1 MIVKNS
7 KSIFKSRISKH
18 LFKININIKNYHELF
33 SNSKSKSI
41 VILTCF
47 QNQNQEQFQ
56 ESRSKF
62 KNQDSCPSLPGG
74 DLPESQL
81 VIEIQYAPKSWTCQ
95 FRQLRG
101 VASESKWQHHC
112 IYSLWAGE
120 WNNITN
126 FSTDGCRNPQKM
138 PNYSFGIFQFLAKFL
153 KIIVWNQNRCCWL
166 GSVYIFH

>member
-1 MIVKNS
+1 MSLCFVSCLCFFFCKLVFFTTIFEE
-7 KSIFKSRISKH
+7 KSLLNKDARMEWIMRLLH
-18 LFKININIKNYHELF
+18 
-33 SNSKSKSI
+33 
-41 VILTCF
+41 
-47 QNQNQEQFQ
+47 
-56 ESRSKF
+56 
-62 KNQDSCPSLPGG
+62 
-74 DLPESQL
+74 
-81 VIEIQYAPKSWTCQ
+81 IQYAQKSWTCQ

-120 WNNITN
+120 WNNMTN

-166 GSVYIFH
+166 GSVYTVCLKELDMSV

>member
-1 MIVKNS
+1 MPQRHASLGNLEVLHQKANGSTNVFSHCEQENEITWPTFPQMAAEIHKKCLTTVLVFFNFLPPNWSKN
-7 KSIFKSRISKH
+7 
-18 LFKININIKNYHELF
+18 NNTD
-33 SNSKSKSI
+33 
-41 VILTCF
+41 IL
-47 QNQNQEQFQ
+47 
-56 ESRSKF
+56 
-62 KNQDSCPSLPGG
+62 
-74 DLPESQL
+74 
-81 VIEIQYAPKSWTCQ
+81 YAPKSWTCQ

-120 WNNITN
+120 CNKITN

-138 PNYSFGIFQFLAKFL
+138 PNYSFGIFQFLAEFL